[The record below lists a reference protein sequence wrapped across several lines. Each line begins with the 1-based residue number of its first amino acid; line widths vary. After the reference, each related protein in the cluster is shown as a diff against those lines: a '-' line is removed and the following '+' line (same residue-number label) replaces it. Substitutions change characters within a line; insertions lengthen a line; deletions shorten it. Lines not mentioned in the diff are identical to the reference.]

1 MTKRRS
7 LNWSDIPHRGKGVC
21 GWCGQPV
28 PKGRRSWCSQ
38 ACVDEYLI
46 RSRPAY
52 AREKVMERDHGVCG
66 ECGFDT
72 EHLRREL
79 EIASDLDAKLTTWR
93 CLKCETDYMEPPA
106 HGVCSC
112 YLALMPADRR
122 ELHARGEYGRVKG
135 IHNRLAFNEI
145 VQRLQP
151 LGWTA
156 TDAEGSLWQADHVVP
171 VVEGG
176 GGCGLDNLRTLCTP
190 CHKKATAALAARRA
204 HTRRAEKKRE
214 ARRA

>member
-7 LNWSDIPHRGKGVC
+7 ISYNDIPHRGKGVC
-21 GWCGQPV
+21 GWCAGPL
-28 PKGRRSWCSQ
+28 PKGRRSWCSE

-46 RSRPAY
+46 RSRPAH
-52 AREKVMERDHGVCG
+52 ARKKVLERDRGVCS

-79 EIASDLDAKLTTWR
+79 EIADDIDAKLTTWR
-93 CLKCETDYMEPPA
+93 CNRCEVDYMTPP
-106 HGVCSC
+106 
-112 YLALMPADRR
+112 P
-122 ELHARGEYGRVKG
+122 RGHCPCPIMGEHLGHYQRVRA

-145 VQRLQP
+145 MKRLEP
-151 LGWTA
+151 RGWTA
-156 TDAEGSLWQADHVVP
+156 TDAAGSLWQADHVVP

-176 GGCGLDNLRTLCTP
+176 GGCGLENLRTLCTP